1 MAQKVIIDTDIGTY
15 YDDALAVSV
24 GCQSPE
30 LELLGVTT
38 VYGDTHLRSRIA
50 RKVLDVNGRPDV
62 PVARGVGQP
71 LQGNYLMFGFEG
83 EGILE
88 EGDGDLAYL
97 KEPAPN
103 FIIRNIM
110 ENPGEVTVVT
120 LGAVSNMAVA
130 YVMEPAIRENI
141 KELIMMAGVIVPI
154 VDEKGIR
161 RSPVEEY
168 NFNNDPVAAQI
179 VCNSGMP
186 MVLCPIDVTLKVP
199 LRDDQLATINASDRP
214 VAQMVS
220 RILAVWPPQERQ
232 IYLSVGIPT
241 EHTGLWLHDPLA
253 VTLAHDK
260 SYCEMTRLHISAE
273 FAPTPIDRDLIVRN
287 DILRTIPRKLEPNMD
302 ACVDVDAD
310 RFTAFFTERIAKGA
324 WGAARA
330 APGCGSAALS
340 VPPQR
345 HTGPALTLLRR
356 WLSVGAVSS
365 TRRVK
370 PRFLN
375 GALHPMTVWVRATGR
390 RAPRGSWPEPRAFAP
405 GSATPNILV
414 GSHVCSRT
422 VWAQMWE

>member
-1 MAQKVIIDTDIGTY
+1 MAQKIIIDTDIGTY
-15 YDDALAVSV
+15 YDDALAVSI

-71 LQGNYLMFGFEG
+71 LGGNYLMFGFEG

-88 EGDGDLAYL
+88 EGDDDLAYL
-97 KEPAPN
+97 DEPAPN

-130 YVMEPAIRENI
+130 YVLEPAIRENI

-179 VCNSGMP
+179 VCNSGLP

-199 LRDDQLATINASDRP
+199 LRDDQLKVINASDRP

-273 FAPTPIDRDLIVRN
+273 FAPTPVDRDLIVRN

-324 WGAARA
+324 
-330 APGCGSAALS
+330 
-340 VPPQR
+340 
-345 HTGPALTLLRR
+345 
-356 WLSVGAVSS
+356 
-365 TRRVK
+365 
-370 PRFLN
+370 
-375 GALHPMTVWVRATGR
+375 
-390 RAPRGSWPEPRAFAP
+390 
-405 GSATPNILV
+405 
-414 GSHVCSRT
+414 
-422 VWAQMWE
+422 

>member
-1 MAQKVIIDTDIGTY
+1 MPQKVIIDTDIGTY

-38 VYGDTHLRSRIA
+38 AYGDTHLRSRIA
-50 RKVLDVNGRPDV
+50 RKVLDINGRPDV

-97 KEPAPN
+97 DEPAPN

-154 VDEKGIR
+154 VDEKGVR

-179 VCNSGMP
+179 VCNSGLP

-241 EHTGLWLHDPLA
+241 EHTGPLA
-253 VTLAHDK
+253 ARPAGGDAGPRQV
-260 SYCEMTRLHISAE
+260 
-273 FAPTPIDRDLIVRN
+273 
-287 DILRTIPRKLEPNMD
+287 ILRDHPAAHFGRVR
-302 ACVDVDAD
+302 ADAD
-310 RFTAFFTERIAKGA
+310 RPRPH
-324 WGAARA
+324 R
-330 APGCGSAALS
+330 
-340 VPPQR
+340 PQR
-345 HTGPALTLLRR
+345 HPAHHPAQAGAQHGCLRGRGRGPLHGLLHRADRQGRLSSASPEAASRCTAVAR
-356 WLSVGAVSS
+356 WGPI
-365 TRRVK
+365 K
-370 PRFLN
+370 PERLIYQ
-375 GALHPMTVWVRATGR
+375 VD
-390 RAPRGSWPEPRAFAP
+390 
-405 GSATPNILV
+405 
-414 GSHVCSRT
+414 
-422 VWAQMWE
+422 